1 MKSRRLQC
9 RDCLECGAQMS
20 ATSADHAYGYDHG
33 KKLLLRGMTILRCA
47 CGHYE
52 VEIPRIGPLH
62 ETIAQALSVMW
73 VPRESLIFFFEQGP
87 KGVEDGAWGV
97 SVSSGGAKP

>member
-1 MKSRRLQC
+1 
-9 RDCLECGAQMS
+9 MS

-33 KKLLLRGMTILRCA
+33 KKLMLRGMTLLRCV

-52 VEIPRIGPLH
+52 IEIPRVGPLH
-62 ETIAQALSVMW
+62 ETISQVLRMLR
-73 VPRESLIFFFEQGP
+73 VPRESLIFFFEHGP

-97 SVSSGGAKP
+97 SVLSSGGAGS

>member
-9 RDCLECGAQMS
+9 LECLDCGKPMS
-20 ATSADHAYGYDHG
+20 KTTADHAYGYDHG

-62 ETIAQALSVMW
+62 ETIAQALSVLH
-73 VPRESLIFFFEQGP
+73 VRRDKLIFFFQRGT

-97 SVSSGGAKP
+97 SILSGSAR

>member
-1 MKSRRLQC
+1 
-9 RDCLECGAQMS
+9 
-20 ATSADHAYGYDHG
+20 
-33 KKLLLRGMTILRCA
+33 MTIQRCA

-62 ETIAQALSVMW
+62 ETIAQALSVLR
-73 VPRESLIFFFEQGP
+73 VPRKNLVFFFKHGT

-97 SVSSGGAKP
+97 SILSSETA

>member
-1 MKSRRLQC
+1 
-9 RDCLECGAQMS
+9 MS
-20 ATSADHAYGYDHG
+20 ATSSDHAYGYDHG

-52 VEIPRIGPLH
+52 IEIPRIGPLH
-62 ETIAQALSVMW
+62 EVIAQALSVLRA
-73 VPRESLIFFFEQGP
+73 PRENLVFFFKRGS

-97 SVSSGGAKP
+97 SILSGPP

>member
-1 MKSRRLQC
+1 MKL
-9 RDCLECGAQMS
+9 DLDACLECGEPMS
-20 ATSADHAYGYDHG
+20 KTSGDHAYGYDHG

-52 VEIPRIGPLH
+52 IEIPRIGPLH
-62 ETIAQALSVMW
+62 EVIAQALSVLR
-73 VPRESLIFFFEQGP
+73 VPRDSLVFFFTRGP

-97 SVSSGGAKP
+97 SILSGSP